1 VAVPADADRQP
12 DRTLDTA
19 RDLGMNVDAV
29 LIVLGAAILTNVWRV
44 QDIVPQLGVF
54 RPAILSIVA
63 AAFFLLLDRSPERRE
78 RRFSTPVT
86 IPLLIYLALTAVLIP
101 ASLDPQL
108 STSFLVK
115 ETLATGALALMITAG
130 VRSGRDLEWLV
141 LVHVLGASFYCL
153 YALLRVPLGPEGHWI
168 NIIFYDNNDFA
179 LVAVSTIPFALFL
192 LQSGRKLWWRA
203 TGLIATALL
212 FLCVIRTGS
221 RGGLLG
227 LVAVLGY
234 LALRHR
240 TVAGRAR
247 LGAVVVA
254 ALVVAVLGRNQIAA
268 TVTTLRNPKADYN
281 WAGNDYDGRIELWKR
296 GIGYMRDRPLT
307 GVGLAAFPVAEGQ
320 LSEVARERMAHGQEV
335 KTLVAHNMYIQV
347 GAELGLI
354 VLGVFLFL
362 LYRMYHTA
370 VLVARAYEPRDG
382 TQRAGLFSAGPE
394 TTLPRLLAASVV
406 GFCFSAVFIA
416 AAYMAYFP
424 LLVGF
429 AGAMARVAPAWI
441 TASKRRRTFA
451 STELGNVGVGSVA

>member
-1 VAVPADADRQP
+1 V
-12 DRTLDTA
+12 
-19 RDLGMNVDAV
+19 NVDAV
-29 LIVLGAAILTNVWRV
+29 LVALGAAILTNVWRV
-44 QDIVPQLGVF
+44 QDILPQLGVF

-63 AAFFLLLDRSPERRE
+63 AAFFLLIDRSPERRE

-86 IPLLIYLALTAVLIP
+86 IPLLVYLALTVALIP

-108 STSFLVK
+108 SASFLVK
-115 ETLATGALALMITAG
+115 ETLATGALALMIAAG
-130 VRSGRDLEWLV
+130 VRNGRDLEWLV
-141 LVHVLGASFYCL
+141 LVHVLGATFYCL

-168 NIIFYDNNDFA
+168 NIIYYDNNDFA
-179 LVAVSTIPFALFL
+179 LVAVSTIPLALFL

-203 TGLIATALL
+203 AGLLATALL
-212 FLCVIRTGS
+212 FLCVVRTGS

-227 LVAVLGY
+227 LIALLGY

-240 TVAGRAR
+240 TVTARGRM
-247 LGAVVVA
+247 GVVVA
-254 ALVVAVLGRNQIAA
+254 AGLVIALFGRNQIAA

-281 WAGNDYDGRIELWKR
+281 WAGNDYNGRIELWKR

-320 LSEVARERMAHGQEV
+320 LSEVARERMAHGQDV

-354 VLGVFLFL
+354 ALAVFLFV
-362 LYRMYHTA
+362 LYRVYRTA
-370 VLVARAYEPRDG
+370 VLVARAYEPRDEL
-382 TQRAGLFSAGPE
+382 QRSGLLSAPPE

-416 AAYMAYFP
+416 AAYMAYLP

-429 AGAMARVAPAWI
+429 AGAIARVTPAWV
-441 TASKRRRTFA
+441 TAPRGRRTYA
-451 STELGNVGVGSVA
+451 APELADVGVGVGSVA